1 VAREQINFNTEI
13 LIVDDD
19 EQIRSFIR
27 IILMKLGFSQV
38 QTSSSCHDAI
48 DRLRVNN
55 YGLVF
60 LDINMPGADGMSLLR
75 LIREKYPKINV
86 VMCSGDSTAQN
97 VKEAI
102 AGGAVSF
109 LAKPVLAKNLMNLFD
124 KLEVPYKDLLSH

>member
-27 IILMKLGFSQV
+27 I
-38 QTSSSCHDAI
+38 
-48 DRLRVNN
+48 
-55 YGLVF
+55 